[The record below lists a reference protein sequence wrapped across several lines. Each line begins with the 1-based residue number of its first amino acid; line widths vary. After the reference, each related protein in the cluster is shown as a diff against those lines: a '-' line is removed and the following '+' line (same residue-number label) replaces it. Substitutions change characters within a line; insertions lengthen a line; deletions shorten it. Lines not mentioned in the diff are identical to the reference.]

1 MHTTRHTQGRLNLPV
16 LMTLLMIVLAY
27 WLWRAHSQVTLEINL
42 SCSQLSREACLTAES
57 RYLNNLL
64 AGWMGQ
70 MFPWILPFVPAFIYV
85 FFFRWLRKDRST

>member
-1 MHTTRHTQGRLNLPV
+1 MQTTTHTQGRLNLPV
-16 LMTLLMIVLAY
+16 LMTFLIIALAY
-27 WLWRAHSQVTLEINL
+27 WLWRAHSQVTLEIGL
-42 SCSQLSREACLTAES
+42 ACSQLSREACLAAES

-64 AGWMGQ
+64 AGWIGQ